1 MIKWNCFLERR
12 RVPWA
17 DCFRTRPL
25 FIGGTET
32 EPSVQG
38 GTKMKKSKLFKRAL
52 AAILTM
58 TYGPLHGAYDS
69 LCGGSAGRN
78 SSGYLTPK

>member
-1 MIKWNCFLERR
+1 
-12 RVPWA
+12 
-17 DCFRTRPL
+17 
-25 FIGGTET
+25 
-32 EPSVQG
+32 
-38 GTKMKKSKLFKRAL
+38 MKKSKLFKRAL